1 MRITVD
7 ASDALR
13 VADDFEQAADRIVDK
28 ARPAVTEAATAMR
41 DAMRAD
47 MSGSASFG
55 HATASITFE
64 DTGGG
69 SFVGAD
75 IGPTKPAGAIANIA
89 YFGGAH
95 GGGGTVRDPLD
106 AAESA
111 DPVAALSAIIT
122 DLL

>member
-1 MRITVD
+1 VRIIVD

-13 VADDFEQAADRIVDK
+13 VAADLERAAAQIVTRS
-28 ARPAVTEAATAMR
+28 RPAVTQAATAAR

-47 MSGSASFG
+47 MSQSDSFG
-55 HATASITFE
+55 HAAGSITF
-64 DTGGG
+64 DNTGSG

-89 YFGGAH
+89 YFGGSH
-95 GGGGTVRDPLD
+95 GGGGTVRDPLA

-111 DPVAALSAIIT
+111 NPAELLSAIVE